1 MPWAL
6 LIAGI
11 LALVALFAI
20 AAGWLAEERG
30 AVLGG
35 GAVMML
41 AILIVGFDSFT
52 IVSTRNVGVVTEFG
66 RPVGTLSNGIH
77 LVAPWKRV
85 NELSGVIHT
94 DSQVGGWNN
103 GKCDNGTAVRLA
115 NNSTACVDNT
125 IRWRIVPEAGDT
137 LFRDYQNDNNIKDS
151 LVTRELNAVLNGV
164 FATYNPLDPS
174 AANGPNLADL
184 SKTVTD
190 QLKEKVKPQID
201 VQNVIISLVHF
212 DAQTQEKINGLQA
225 QIANTRIAEE
235 SKRTA
240 TSQAEANRILADSV
254 RGDGV
259 NTARCLEL
267 VNSGKQLP
275 VGFQCFPASGLPMSI
290 PVR

>member
-6 LIAGI
+6 LFAGI
-11 LALVALFAI
+11 FALVALFAI
-20 AAGWLAEERG
+20 AAGLLAKERG
-30 AVLGG
+30 IFVGG

-41 AILIVGFDSFT
+41 AILIAGLDSFT

-66 RPVGTLSNGIH
+66 KPVGTLSNGIH
-77 LVAPWKRV
+77 PVAPWKRV
-85 NELSGVIHT
+85 TELSGVIHT

-174 AANGPNLADL
+174 AANGPNLTDL

-190 QLKEKVKPQID
+190 QLKEKVKTQID
-201 VQNVIISLVHF
+201 VQNVIISLVNF

-240 TSQAEANRILADSV
+240 ASQAEANRILADSV

-275 VGFQCFPASGLPMSI
+275 VGFQCFPGGVPLSI